1 MSVKLYLIGDE
12 NAPKNNS
19 WMAMTNS
26 AEEAARLLE
35 ELDGAARMKTITVE
49 DTNEGS

>member
-1 MSVKLYLIGDE
+1 MSNKVYLIGDE
-12 NAPKNNS
+12 NAPENNS

-49 DTNEGS
+49 DKP

>member
-19 WMAMTNS
+19 WLAMTNS
-26 AEEAARLLE
+26 ADEAARLLE
-35 ELDGAARMKTITVE
+35 ELEGAARMKPITVK
-49 DTNEGS
+49 DKP